1 MSKFTTV
8 VQGVVTL
15 GVKQASIHDIVR
27 DVRRSLLDG
36 APKNSNVL
44 VSFDLLERPDTVAR
58 VFPTPLTAMEVRP
71 PKFHHAFLT
80 LVNVRRRELDIAH
93 IWAEQPMVPSR
104 QFHANDY
111 RTPITCRG
119 CGSDMFYNVD
129 RSLDY
134 ENHICA
140 GCGAEA
146 HTLTETGASA

>member
-1 MSKFTTV
+1 MPKFTTV

-15 GVKQASIHDIVR
+15 GVDAHYIHDVVR
-27 DVRRSLLDG
+27 DVRHSLLDG
-36 APKNSNVL
+36 APKNSSVQ

-80 LVNVRRRELDIAH
+80 LMNVRRRELDIAH
-93 IWAEQPMVPSR
+93 IWAEQPMIPAM
-104 QFHANDY
+104 QYHANDHKN
-111 RTPITCRG
+111 PISCNG
-119 CGSDMFYNVD
+119 CDSLLFYNVD

-140 GCGAEA
+140 HCGAEA